1 MNFEELLSS
10 FKVHN
15 DLNRTFWGFNDK
27 LDPKIRSAL
36 IGIAMT
42 FYNTIDVENKPEIK
56 DIVFTGSL
64 ANYNY
69 SRFSDVDLHLLFD
82 FEAMGEHKE
91 HFEKIFAL
99 TKTRW
104 NDLHDI
110 KIKGYEVEIYTEDFR
125 NPHIS
130 TGLYSVKNDTW
141 IKSPEKK
148 TPVFDELDVKS
159 KLQGFINLYKEL
171 LTRYKQDNL
180 DGLKDKIEALQEK
193 IRKYR
198 QSGLEKGGEFSV
210 ENITFKLMRRIKLLD
225 KIAALKV
232 AVIDKKLSVEN
243 KKI

>member
-1 MNFEELLSS
+1 MNFNELLAS
-10 FKVHN
+10 FKVHD
-15 DLNRTFWGFNDK
+15 DLNRNFWGANDK
-27 LDPKIRSAL
+27 LDPKVRSAL
-36 IGIAMT
+36 IGVAMT
-42 FYNTIDVENKPEIK
+42 FYNSIDVENKPEIK

-69 SRFSDVDLHLLFD
+69 SKFSDVDLHLLFD

-91 HFEKIFAL
+91 HFEKIFSL
-99 TKTRW
+99 TKSRW
-104 NDLHDI
+104 NDLHNI
-110 KIKGYEVEIYTEDFR
+110 RMKGHEVEIYTEDFR
-125 NPHIS
+125 NPHVS
-130 TGLYSVKNDTW
+130 TGLYSVKQDRW

-148 TPVFDELDVKS
+148 TPVFDALDVKS
-159 KLQGFINLYKEL
+159 KLQSFIDVYKSLLVQYKEH
-171 LTRYKQDNL
+171 NL
-180 DGLKDKIEALQEK
+180 EGLKDKIESLQDK

-232 AVIDKKLSVEN
+232 ATIDKKLSVEN